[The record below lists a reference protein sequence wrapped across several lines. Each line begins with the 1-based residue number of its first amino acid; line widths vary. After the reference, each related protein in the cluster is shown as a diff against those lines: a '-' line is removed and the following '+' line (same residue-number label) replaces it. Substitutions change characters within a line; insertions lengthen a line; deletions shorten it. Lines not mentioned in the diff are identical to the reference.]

1 MKQVICVAQ
10 AVFTEEQLAEQKQ
23 FETDLENGNAKIAF
37 EGTFEEGMR
46 FLRETGKLVDACI
59 NT

>member
-1 MKQVICVAQ
+1 MEQVICVAQ
-10 AVFTEEQLAEQKQ
+10 AIFTEEQLAEQKE

-37 EGTFEEGMR
+37 KGTFEEGIK
-46 FLRETGKLVDACI
+46 FLVETGKLVDACI